1 MANSELQNTLD
12 RILKE
17 KNEKLI
23 PDNIKKGVV
32 IFGVVGDA
40 KIDMTDATATPD
52 DIVAGKTAYLKD
64 GIARGTMINNGAIS
78 ISPSSSDQIIPAGY
92 HNGNGKVRAV
102 SASVDSNIKANN
114 IKKGISILGVNG
126 TLDALDTSD
135 ATANKSTI
143 LYGATAYVNGVKVTG
158 TMPNNGRL
166 TYTPLTRAQ
175 SIPTGYTS
183 GGSIAAVTHTI
194 DANIT
199 PGNIKQGITILGVEG
214 NLTASGVDTTDANAT
229 ADKILNSYTAYV
241 NNEKVTGTMSNRG
254 SLSITPRTYSQSYSS
269 GYYSGVSIGAVT
281 SSIDSNIKAE
291 NIKQGVSILGVSGT
305 LISQDIDK
313 ITETITPSST
323 STITRTNKYYSKLTV
338 SKVTSSIDSN
348 IQPLN
353 IKKGVTIL
361 GIAGELE
368 QDINYQAG
376 TLTVLSSKYIN
387 YSPVWEEGTIT
398 SSFVKEDKET
408 GYCNVTDITGTGYT
422 IIRCYFNLVQAQDVS
437 FEYNQ
442 VAGIYAVFSNLDTKL
457 VTGSSNITTNVY
469 YNTNGTE
476 TGTVTYSEVE
486 AGTHFIEIK
495 VLSSI
500 GNSVFQFK
508 PTGLNI
514 RQKIVSQVY
523 ASTDA
528 MNADKSQ
535 SVGTYAFI
543 FSLADNAMIEVY
555 RYTGESWVKQ
565 SIGDYAGSLEPDDF
579 TAILKK
585 IDDISGEVVV

>member
-1 MANSELQNTLD
+1 MANNELQNTLD

-52 DIVAGKTAYLKD
+52 DIVAGKTAYLRD
-64 GIARGTMINNGAIS
+64 GIAKGTMINNGAIS

-102 SASVDSNIKANN
+102 SASVDNNIKANN
-114 IKKGISILGVNG
+114 IKKGVSILGVRG

-143 LYGATAYVNGVKVTG
+143 LYGATAYVNGTKVTG

-166 TYTPLTRAQ
+166 TYEPLTRAQ

-214 NLTASGVDTTDANAT
+214 NLTADGVNTTDANAT

-241 NNEKVTGTMSNRG
+241 NNAKVTGTMSNRG

-281 SSIDSNIKAE
+281 ASIDSNILAE

-305 LISQDIDK
+305 LIMVI
-313 ITETITPSST
+313 
-323 STITRTNKYYSKLTV
+323 
-338 SKVTSSIDSN
+338 N
-348 IQPLN
+348 I
-353 IKKGVTIL
+353 
-361 GIAGELE
+361 
-368 QDINYQAG
+368 
-376 TLTVLSSKYIN
+376 
-387 YSPVWEEGTIT
+387 
-398 SSFVKEDKET
+398 
-408 GYCNVTDITGTGYT
+408 
-422 IIRCYFNLVQAQDVS
+422 YF
-437 FEYNQ
+437 
-442 VAGIYAVFSNLDTKL
+442 I
-457 VTGSSNITTNVY
+457 
-469 YNTNGTE
+469 
-476 TGTVTYSEVE
+476 
-486 AGTHFIEIK
+486 
-495 VLSSI
+495 
-500 GNSVFQFK
+500 
-508 PTGLNI
+508 
-514 RQKIVSQVY
+514 
-523 ASTDA
+523 
-528 MNADKSQ
+528 
-535 SVGTYAFI
+535 
-543 FSLADNAMIEVY
+543 
-555 RYTGESWVKQ
+555 
-565 SIGDYAGSLEPDDF
+565 
-579 TAILKK
+579 
-585 IDDISGEVVV
+585 